1 MVVSSSMEA
10 PPTLSNRRRVTFNH
24 LGRNSSSYTRSD
36 FSITC
41 ADPDMSSRS
50 KSGPLERPQDP
61 TGTYFAF
68 LERLLRYFQRN
79 CEDFLHLSNFKNRA
93 ESPSIRKNES
103 NIKSENKRGGFYFP
117 FFQYV
122 TREALRRQ
130 PQRVR
135 VPYRPPLAAP
145 VPCHPPPAL
154 AGRKSISESTKY
166 QFLKGT
172 VS

>member
-10 PPTLSNRRRVTFNH
+10 TPTLSNRRRVTFNH

-36 FSITC
+36 LSIRC
-41 ADPDMSSRS
+41 ADPDMSYRS

-103 NIKSENKRGGFYFP
+103 NIKSENKRGGFYS
-117 FFQYV
+117 
-122 TREALRRQ
+122 
-130 PQRVR
+130 
-135 VPYRPPLAAP
+135 PLFSVCDPGSPAAP
-145 VPCHPPPAL
+145 ATTGSCPVPPSPGGTCPVPPSP
-154 AGRKSISESTKY
+154 GTRREEIHFGINKIPIS
-166 QFLKGT
+166 
-172 VS
+172 